1 VKKVFPE
8 LTIVIP
14 AKNEDK
20 YIGLLLQSLIS
31 QDYPAMAETRILVA
45 DAQST
50 DNTRAIVESFRD
62 RLNLEIIEGGLP
74 SIGRNRGAELADTPY
89 VLFVDADIIVRPY
102 LVSRSLEYLKHQ
114 GWHAVTANVL
124 CKSGIFLDEWFLF
137 TVNTLGRLL
146 GFGTGMFLLFDREKF
161 WELGGFDPRI
171 VYAEDIHLTLQLG
184 RKRFGY
190 VPGYVLTDNRRF
202 RKMGYGSVAW
212 LWLRTLGNLF
222 NNRFYYRDH
231 RSYWDH
237 RVSE

>member
-1 VKKVFPE
+1 MRPV
-8 LTIVIP
+8 LTIIIP
-14 AKNEDK
+14 AKNEAK
-20 YIGLLLQSLIS
+20 YIGSLLESLIC
-31 QDYPAMAETRILVA
+31 QDYPAMPDTRILVA

-50 DNTRAIVESFRD
+50 DKTREVVESFRD

-74 SIGRNRGAELADTPY
+74 AIGRNRGAQLADTRY
-89 VLFVDADIIVRPY
+89 VLFVDADVIVRPY
-102 LVSRSLEYLKHQ
+102 LVGRSLDYLRRY
-114 GWHAVTANVL
+114 GLHAVTANVL
-124 CKSGIFLDEWFLF
+124 CKSGIFLDEWYLF
-137 TVNTLGRLL
+137 TLNTFGRFL

-171 VYAEDIHLTLQLG
+171 VFGEDIHLTLQVG

-202 RKMGYGSVAW
+202 RKMGYAKVAW
-212 LWLRTLGNLF
+212 LWLRTLFNLF
-222 NNRFYYRDH
+222 NHRFYYRDH

>member
-1 VKKVFPE
+1 MGQI

-14 AKNEDK
+14 AKNEAK
-20 YIGLLLQSLIS
+20 YIGSLLESLID
-31 QDYPAMAETRILVA
+31 QDYPAMPDTRILVA

-50 DNTRAIVESFRD
+50 DQTRAVVESFGD
-62 RLNLEIIEGGLP
+62 RLNLEIIEGDLP
-74 SIGRNRGAELADTPY
+74 SIGRNRGAQLADTPY
-89 VLFVDADIIVRPY
+89 VLFVDADVIVRPY
-102 LVSRSLEYLKHQ
+102 LVSRSLDYLRHH
-114 GWHAVTANVL
+114 GCHAVTANVL
-124 CKSGIFLDEWFLF
+124 CKSGIFLDEWYLF
-137 TVNTLGRLL
+137 ALNTLGRLL

-161 WELGGFDPRI
+161 WEFGGFDPRI

-202 RKMGYGSVAW
+202 LKMGYGRVAR
-212 LWLRTLGNLF
+212 LWLRTLVNLH

>member
-1 VKKVFPE
+1 MRPD

-14 AKNEDK
+14 VKNEAK
-20 YIGLLLQSLIS
+20 YIGSLLKSLIN

-45 DAQST
+45 DAHST
-50 DNTRAIVESFRD
+50 DNTRAVVESFGD

-74 SIGRNRGAELADTPY
+74 SVARNRGADLADTPY
-89 VLFVDADIIVRPY
+89 VLFVDADVIVRPY
-102 LVSRSLEYLKHQ
+102 LVGCSLDYLRHH
-114 GWHAVTANVL
+114 GHHAVTANVL

-137 TVNTLGRLL
+137 TINTLGRLL
-146 GFGTGMFLLFDREKF
+146 GFGTGMFLIFDRKKF

-171 VYAEDIHLTLQLG
+171 FYTEDIHLTLKLE
-184 RKRFGY
+184 KNRFAY

-202 RKMGYGSVAW
+202 RKMGYVGVAW
-212 LWLRTLGNLF
+212 LWFWTLVNLF
-222 NNRFYYRDH
+222 NDRFYYRDH